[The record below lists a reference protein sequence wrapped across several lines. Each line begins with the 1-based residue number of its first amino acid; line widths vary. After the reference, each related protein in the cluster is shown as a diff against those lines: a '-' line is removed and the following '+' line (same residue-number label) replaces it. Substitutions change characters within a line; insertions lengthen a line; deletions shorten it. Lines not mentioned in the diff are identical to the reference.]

1 MRIVYMGTPDFAVP
15 ALEKLAQSPDYT
27 VAAVFTQP
35 DKPKGR
41 KMVMTPPDVKV
52 CAEKLGIP
60 VFQPSSMR
68 SEEAY
73 NSLKELNPDVI
84 VVAAYGQ
91 ILPKA
96 VLDLPK
102 FGCVNIHGSLLPKYR
117 GAAPIQQ
124 SVLDGEKVTG
134 VTTMLMDVGLDTGD
148 ILLKAETEIGENET
162 AGELFDRLAVL
173 GGDLLVETLDKL
185 KKGEITPQKQDES
198 LATHTSKISKE
209 LCPID
214 FNKSAFEVHNK
225 VRGLNPW
232 PIAVTEIAGKTV
244 KVYSSRVSDMS
255 GAAGTILSLKPFV
268 VACGDKSVE
277 LIEIQPQGKK
287 RMTAQAFLAGHKLN
301 IGDKL

>member
-68 SEEAY
+68 SEETY

-148 ILLKAETEIGENET
+148 ILLKAEIEIGENET

-173 GGDLLVETLDKL
+173 GGELIVQTLDKL

-232 PIAVTEIAGKTV
+232 PVAVTEIAGKTV

>member
-173 GGDLLVETLDKL
+173 GGELIIETLDKL

-198 LATHTSKISKE
+198 LATHTSKISKK

-232 PIAVTEIAGKTV
+232 PVAVTEIAGKTV

>member
-1 MRIVYMGTPDFAVP
+1 MKIVYMGTPDFAVP
-15 ALEKLAQSPDYT
+15 ALKKLAASEAHS
-27 VAAVFTQP
+27 VIAVFTQP
-35 DKPKGR
+35 DKPRGR
-41 KMVMTPPDVKV
+41 KQIMTPPDVKV
-52 CAEKLGIP
+52 CANELNIP
-60 VFQPSSMR
+60 VYQPASMK
-68 SEEAY
+68 SEEAL

-148 ILLKAETEIGENET
+148 ILQTLKTEIGENET

-173 GGDLLVETLDKL
+173 GGELITETLDAL
-185 KKGEITPQKQDES
+185 QNGTVTPRKQDEA
-198 LATHTSKISKE
+198 LATHTSKIDKTLS
-209 LCPID
+209 PID
-214 FNKSAFEVHNK
+214 FNKSALEVHNK

-232 PIAVTEIAGKTV
+232 PVATALLAGKRV
-244 KVYSSRVSDMS
+244 KVYTTRLSTLS
-255 GAAGTILSLKPFV
+255 GEAGTILSLKPLV
-268 VACGDKSVE
+268 IACGDKSVE
-277 LIEIQPQGKK
+277 LIEIQPEGKK
-287 RMTAQAFLAGHKLN
+287 RMTAEAFLAGHKLN

>member
-1 MRIVYMGTPDFAVP
+1 MKIVYMGTPDFAVP

-173 GGDLLVETLDKL
+173 GGELIIETLDKL
-185 KKGEITPQKQDES
+185 AKGEITPQKQDES

-232 PIAVTEIAGKTV
+232 PVAVTEIAGKTV

>member
-1 MRIVYMGTPDFAVP
+1 MGTPDFAVP

-96 VLDLPK
+96 VLDLPRL
-102 FGCVNIHGSLLPKYR
+102 GCVNIHGSLLPKYR

-173 GGDLLVETLDKL
+173 GGELIIETLDKL

-232 PIAVTEIAGKTV
+232 PVAVTEIAGKTV

>member
-1 MRIVYMGTPDFAVP
+1 MKIVYMGTPDFAVP

-148 ILLKAETEIGENET
+148 ILIKAETEIGENET

-173 GGDLLVETLDKL
+173 GGELIIETLDKL

-232 PIAVTEIAGKTV
+232 PVAVTEIAGKTV

>member
-1 MRIVYMGTPDFAVP
+1 MGTPDFAVP

-173 GGDLLVETLDKL
+173 GGELIVETLDKL

-198 LATHTSKISKE
+198 LATHTSKISKK

-232 PIAVTEIAGKTV
+232 PVAVTKIAGKTV

>member
-68 SEEAY
+68 SEETY

-173 GGDLLVETLDKL
+173 GGELIVQTLDKL

-232 PIAVTEIAGKTV
+232 PVAVTEIAGKTV

-287 RMTAQAFLAGHKLN
+287 RMTAQSFLAGHKLN

>member
-148 ILLKAETEIGENET
+148 FLLKAEIEIGENET

-173 GGDLLVETLDKL
+173 GGELIIETLDKL

-232 PIAVTEIAGKTV
+232 PVAVTEIAGKTV

>member
-1 MRIVYMGTPDFAVP
+1 MGTPDFAVP

-173 GGDLLVETLDKL
+173 GGELIIETLDKL

-209 LCPID
+209 LCLID

-232 PIAVTEIAGKTV
+232 PVAVTEIAGKTV